1 MGKIGLVGIKGVMMF
16 DFSASLK
23 PFLDMTGYE
32 PKTTF
37 WMDFSIADRFGVSAV
52 KDTFKRAFN
61 EWKTDYVY
69 LTELVMMLNWKIWQH
84 HDMGRMDLAKVYDE
98 LWREADQWALENL
111 KDEEKAYYI
120 QVLD

>member
-1 MGKIGLVGIKGVMMF
+1 MMF
-16 DFSASLK
+16 DFSASLQ
-23 PFLDMTGYE
+23 PFLDMSGYE

-52 KDTFKRAFN
+52 KDTFKRAFD

-84 HDMGRMDLAKVYDE
+84 HDMGRMDLAKGYDE
-98 LWREADQWALENL
+98 LWRKADQWALENL

-120 QVLD
+120 QALD